1 MKLLLRILAVL
12 ALGLTVI
19 PAILV
24 FQEVIAWQ
32 THAHLMLA
40 GTILWFITAP
50 GAFKKAQDKIMP

>member
-24 FQEVIAWQ
+24 FQQLIAWQ
-32 THAHLMLA
+32 THAQLMLA

-50 GAFKKAQDKIMP
+50 GAFKKAKDK